1 VVVVDEEEVAQV
13 HAVAPPPPPLSR
25 QNATESARRSSAR
38 QASANATRGAVSYPH
53 FASVRHIYLE
63 DSTKIG
69 LQTLFGV
76 LDKTADGVIDGADFG
91 PQFGSRRTMALWE
104 RLRDEFD
111 EDSSGSIDPVEFISG
126 FKRLAMM
133 QPLDQSAFTKVP
145 LTNLELLEQLQNSAN
160 AIVRALCSQL
170 FDTVKDADPQP
181 QPVAP
186 FWAEQPQM
194 ALLSVNGLYM
204 VEKLQQY
211 LQCLFTAFDRDQN
224 GVLSAADFEIP
235 ASLQN
240 PRATNQAQQKWAAI
254 QGAFDL
260 NQDGQVTPDEF
271 LLKFKELAL
280 TQPLLGFN
288 SMPRNHNECIKLL
301 NISTNAALAKFAKEV
316 YSLLK
321 AK

>member
-1 VVVVDEEEVAQV
+1 MQFAAAPPAAPRPRRFAQVVVVDEEEVAQV

-38 QASANATRGAVSYPH
+38 QASANATRGAVSYPQ

-133 QPLDQSAFTKVP
+133 QPLDQSAFTKVAGGMGWVCGAKCKGSD
-145 LTNLELLEQLQNSAN
+145 SA
-160 AIVRALCSQL
+160 SPPS
-170 FDTVKDADPQP
+170 T
-181 QPVAP
+181 
-186 FWAEQPQM
+186 
-194 ALLSVNGLYM
+194 G
-204 VEKLQQY
+204 
-211 LQCLFTAFDRDQN
+211 
-224 GVLSAADFEIP
+224 
-235 ASLQN
+235 
-240 PRATNQAQQKWAAI
+240 
-254 QGAFDL
+254 
-260 NQDGQVTPDEF
+260 TPH
-271 LLKFKELAL
+271 
-280 TQPLLGFN
+280 Q
-288 SMPRNHNECIKLL
+288 S
-301 NISTNAALAKFAKEV
+301 
-316 YSLLK
+316 
-321 AK
+321 